1 MTKEMKKSLLNSTA
15 STLDGATA
23 VPRPPMPSH
32 DGVQRPAVRL
42 GGAAVGRRLLLGAA
56 LAAPFIATAPRRA
69 GADTYPS
76 RPIRVVLPGPVG
88 GIIDV
93 AGRAISDVM
102 HRELGQPWLIDPRP
116 GANGIL
122 AGQIFLGSPAD
133 GYTLYLTVSGHV
145 ALNLLMKAPFDAM
158 ADFKPI
164 AAVGTSAAILCV
176 PPGSPVNTVAEFVV
190 YARANP
196 GKLNYLNSGNGTS
209 THLIPEQLKIKHG
222 LDVTSIYYKGLPPG
236 IQDLLAGRLDIGVVS
251 ATLVAQHVA
260 AGRLKGIAVIAPERL
275 KELPGILTL
284 REQNEGEAEVRSM
297 VVLCGRPDLPDAIVT
312 RLNEAVAASL
322 ADPEVR
328 QRLEGAYIQPSP
340 MTPAEAAM
348 AMQREHER
356 LGGLIKRLGIKA
368 EGA

>member
-1 MTKEMKKSLLNSTA
+1 MKKSLLNSTT
-15 STLDGATA
+15 STGD
-23 VPRPPMPSH
+23 V
-32 DGVQRPAVRL
+32 L
-42 GGAAVGRRLLLGAA
+42 GSLPGRMGRMALRRRQVLGAA
-56 LAAPFIATAPRRA
+56 LAAPLVGTAARRA

-93 AGRAISDVM
+93 AGRAISDAM

-145 ALNLLMKAPFDAM
+145 VLDLLMKAPFDVM
-158 ADFKPI
+158 TDFKPI
-164 AAVGTSAAILCV
+164 ATVGTSAAILCV
-176 PPGSPVNTVAEFVV
+176 PPASPVNTVAEFVV

-260 AGRLKGIAVIAPERL
+260 AGRLKGIAVVGPERL
-275 KELPGILTL
+275 KDVPGIQTL
-284 REQNEGEAEVRSM
+284 REQNEGDAEVRST
-297 VVLCGRPDLPDAIVT
+297 VVLYGRPDLPDAIVA
-312 RLNEAVAASL
+312 RLSQAVAAAL
-322 ADPEVR
+322 ADPETR
-328 QRLEGAYIQPSP
+328 ARLETAYIQPAS
-340 MTPAEAAM
+340 MTPAETAT
-348 AMQREHER
+348 AMQRERER
-356 LGGLIKRLGIKA
+356 LGGMIKRLGIKA
-368 EGA
+368 EGV